1 VSVIYLAVS
10 IVLVIIA
17 LVVRDQTEFKLSRL
31 RADLLALR
39 SEEQRLGM
47 ERSELERMVAQTAEA
62 IMRADNRQRAVDKQF
77 KELVEILRQLDVEL
91 PPSSVPQVPSPSIPQ
106 PPPLPKKPPH

>member
-1 VSVIYLAVS
+1 VTVIYLAVS

-47 ERSELERMVAQTAEA
+47 ERAELERMVAQTAEA
-62 IMRADNRQRAVDKQF
+62 IMRADNRQRTVDKQF
-77 KELVEILRQLDVEL
+77 KELVGILKQFDIEL
-91 PPSSVPQVPSPSIPQ
+91 PPVAQVPPPSIP
-106 PPPLPKKPPH
+106 PPPTLPQKPS